1 LNEPTRIL
9 NGTYELLGKV
19 RAGGMGAVWKARHVK
34 LGTICVVKLLHES
47 LIDDPSAQ
55 ERFKREAQTAL
66 KVSHPN
72 VVRFFDYAMEK
83 DGTAVLVMEYI
94 PGVDVSELMKST
106 GRPPLPVALEI
117 ARQTLAALGALH
129 AMGIV
134 HRDVSPDN
142 LMLTIDK
149 DGALLVKLVDLGLA
163 KETDQKSLTETGM
176 FMGKLKYGSPE
187 QLGPGRKAGID
198 LRSDL
203 YGLSVVLYQILTGA
217 PPFEADTPGGWV
229 YAHMT
234 EAPRPFA
241 ETDAQGRIP
250 GDVRAA
256 VMRGLEKDRTRRFQT
271 AAQYAKALEP
281 ARSRLGDAGLAETLD
296 TIRTLREA
304 RRARSLEAGRFS
316 SQGTRDSASAAANEG
331 PGSAGHL
338 RWGVAVGAAVIAVIA
353 LASVLF
359 WSRRVDPPAPRPAPS
374 VSAATTGAPGG
385 PGTPGVLSS
394 AVTPVPGVAKGGISF
409 VALPNADIRVFAS
422 GTSQEVPL
430 PGHTTPLFVAL
441 APGVYRVEL
450 TFPGTRPASRE
461 VTVEPGRSIAVR
473 VEDPKFDVEKL
484 VASYVP

>member
-1 LNEPTRIL
+1 MNETTRIL

-34 LGTICVVKLLHES
+34 LGTTCVVKLLHES

-66 KVSHPN
+66 KVNHPN
-72 VVRFFDYAMEK
+72 VVRFFDYALEA

-94 PGVDVSELMKST
+94 PGVDAAELMKST

-117 ARQTLAALGALH
+117 ASQTLAALGALH

-203 YGLSVVLYQILTGA
+203 YGFSVVLYQILTGT

-229 YAHMT
+229 YAHLS

-241 ETDAQGRIP
+241 ETDPQGRIP
-250 GDVRAA
+250 GDVCAA
-256 VMRGLEKDRTRRFQT
+256 VMRGLEKDRARRFQT
-271 AAQYAKALEP
+271 AADYEKALEP
-281 ARSRLGDAGLAETLD
+281 ARKRLGDAGLAETLG
-296 TIRTLREA
+296 TIRDLREA
-304 RRARSLEAGRFS
+304 RQARSLETGRFG
-316 SQGTRDSASAAANEG
+316 SQGSRESSSLRADGPPGLPKRLKWGAAA
-331 PGSAGHL
+331 
-338 RWGVAVGAAVIAVIA
+338 GAAVLA
-353 LASVLF
+353 LASLLF
-359 WSRRVDPPAPRPAPS
+359 WSRGEDPRTAPTVSLGAPR
-374 VSAATTGAPGG
+374 VSPLPLA
-385 PGTPGVLSS
+385 
-394 AVTPVPGVAKGGISF
+394 PVPGEAKGGISF
-409 VALPNADIRVFAS
+409 VALPNAGIRVFSAGKS
-422 GTSQEVPL
+422 EEVPL
-430 PGHTTPLFVAL
+430 PGRSTPLYVSL
-441 APGVYRVEL
+441 APGIYRVEL
-450 TFPGTRPASRE
+450 TFPGARPATRN
-461 VTVEPGRSIAVR
+461 VTVEAGRSIAVK
-473 VEDPKFDVEKL
+473 VEDPRFDVEKL
-484 VASYVP
+484 VATYVP

>member
-1 LNEPTRIL
+1 MGDSTRIL

-34 LGTICVVKLLHES
+34 LGTTCVVKLLHES

-66 KVSHPN
+66 KVNHPN
-72 VVRFFDYAMEK
+72 VVRFFDYAMEP

-94 PGVDVSELMKST
+94 PGVDVAELMKST

-149 DGALLVKLVDLGLA
+149 DGALRVKLVDLGLA

-203 YGLSVVLYQILTGA
+203 YGFSVVLYQILTGT

-229 YAHMT
+229 FAHLS
-234 EAPRPFA
+234 EAPRSFG
-241 ETDAQGRIP
+241 ETDPQGRIP
-250 GDVRAA
+250 GDVAIA
-256 VMRGLEKDRTRRFQT
+256 VMRGLEKDRALRFQT
-271 AAQYAKALEP
+271 AADYARALEP
-281 ARSRLGDAGLAETLD
+281 ARSRLGDAGLAETLG
-296 TIRTLREA
+296 TIRTLVEA
-304 RRARSLEAGRFS
+304 RKARSVEAVRFGSKVGRDPS
-316 SQGTRDSASAAANEG
+316 SGAGYGR
-331 PGSAGHL
+331 PGSAGRL
-338 RWGVAVGAAVIAVIA
+338 RWGVAAGVAAVG
-353 LASVLF
+353 LASLLF
-359 WSRRVDPPAPRPAPS
+359 WMRRGDPQEPRLAPS
-374 VSAATTGAPGG
+374 ASPGPPRVSPAARAART
-385 PGTPGVLSS
+385 VL
-394 AVTPVPGVAKGGISF
+394 AKGGISF
-409 VALPNADIRVFAS
+409 VALPNADIRVFAAA
-422 GTSQEVPL
+422 TSEEVPL
-430 PGHTTPLFVAL
+430 PGHTTPLYVSL
-441 APGVYRVEL
+441 APGIYRVEL
-450 TFPGTRPASRE
+450 TFPGAKPAARS
-461 VTVEPGRSIAVR
+461 VTVEPGRSILVR
-473 VEDPKFDVEKL
+473 VEDPRFDVEKL
-484 VASYVP
+484 VAAYVP